1 MLTTTSPH
9 RSSPLR
15 AAAVLV
21 ALTVATPVV
30 HAAPGA
36 PRTSSA
42 NRRATAARAAQLRD
56 TLDKAQRE
64 REQELARVQ
73 PLVDNG
79 QDEKAAHRLVTAA
92 LTYNDPVLHIEAAER
107 FLAAADRRHLD
118 ALTRARE
125 SLEAARDLLAK
136 TGDPAADRSIDPRTA
151 RVAHASIADLLE
163 RCDAV
168 EGRLARRTAEL
179 RLQRRGRQ
187 EITAGAS
194 LLFVGLTGVGV
205 LAGGVA
211 YRAAR
216 KRELAGIAG
225 HESEYDLGDLD
236 AQGRRADAMIGVGA
250 VVTVVGAALGVSLM
264 AIGARDLRGRDI
276 GGKETSR
283 QARLQVAPTLGG
295 LVLSGRF

>member
-1 MLTTTSPH
+1 MKKLLVMLLAMAGTGWHS
-9 RSSPLR
+9 L
-15 AAAVLV
+15 
-21 ALTVATPVV
+21 
-30 HAAPGA
+30 HAGE
-36 PRTSSA
+36 
-42 NRRATAARAAQLRD
+42 AR
-56 TLDKAQRE
+56 
-64 REQELARVQ
+64 
-73 PLVDNG
+73 P
-79 QDEKAAHRLVTAA
+79 
-92 LTYNDPVLHIEAAER
+92 
-107 FLAAADRRHLD
+107 LAADEAV
-118 ALTRARE
+118 E

-205 LAGGVA
+205 LAG
-211 YRAAR
+211 
-216 KRELAGIAG
+216 
-225 HESEYDLGDLD
+225 
-236 AQGRRADAMIGVGA
+236 
-250 VVTVVGAALGVSLM
+250 AALGVSLM